1 MPVWVSYNR
10 GFIYWL
16 VVLVSLCFLPKL
28 SCSITYRA
36 TIVLHWQSFC
46 KYNTFLWIVLYI
58 CFIFHFTLCGLSY
71 IFRHISIISTCY
83 NTDCLYWQCL
93 EIENDNEYI
102 LPHCCSN
109 DFYSIWIYCDLSMH
123 VNPVKVNKTNKKLFV
138 IIINN
143 DKLSNVSPWSFS
155 PSQVLTDSLW
165 LWHYFLLKW

>member
-1 MPVWVSYNR
+1 MLKMPVWVSYNR

-28 SCSITYRA
+28 SCSITHRA

-93 EIENDNEYI
+93 EIEIENDNEYI

-109 DFYSIWIYCDLSMH
+109 DFYSIWIYCDLSIH

-138 IIINN
+138 INIVTNYLMFLP
-143 DKLSNVSPWSFS
+143 DRL
-155 PSQVLTDSLW
+155 VLLR
-165 LWHYFLLKW
+165 Y

>member
-1 MPVWVSYNR
+1 MLTTCKWLKGKQLLNMLKMPVSVSYNR

-71 IFRHISIISTCY
+71 ILRHISIISTCY
-83 NTDCLYWQCL
+83 NTITQIVCTGNVLKLKLKMTTNIYYL
-93 EIENDNEYI
+93 IAVPMVSIRYEYI
-102 LPHCCSN
+102 VIFP
-109 DFYSIWIYCDLSMH
+109 SM
-123 VNPVKVNKTNKKLFV
+123 
-138 IIINN
+138 
-143 DKLSNVSPWSFS
+143 
-155 PSQVLTDSLW
+155 LTLW
-165 LWHYFLLKW
+165 K

>member
-1 MPVWVSYNR
+1 MLTTCKWLKGKQLLNMLKMPVWVSYNR

-93 EIENDNEYI
+93 EIEIENDNEYI

-109 DFYSIWIYCDLSMH
+109 DFYSIWIYCIFPSM
-123 VNPVKVNKTNKKLFV
+123 
-138 IIINN
+138 
-143 DKLSNVSPWSFS
+143 
-155 PSQVLTDSLW
+155 LTLW
-165 LWHYFLLKW
+165 K

>member
-83 NTDCLYWQCL
+83 ILAMSWNWKF
-93 EIENDNEYI
+93 NEYI

-109 DFYSIWIYCDLSMH
+109 DFFSIWIYCDLSIH

-138 IIINN
+138 INIVTNYLMFLP
-143 DKLSNVSPWSFS
+143 DRL
-155 PSQVLTDSLW
+155 VLLR
-165 LWHYFLLKW
+165 Y